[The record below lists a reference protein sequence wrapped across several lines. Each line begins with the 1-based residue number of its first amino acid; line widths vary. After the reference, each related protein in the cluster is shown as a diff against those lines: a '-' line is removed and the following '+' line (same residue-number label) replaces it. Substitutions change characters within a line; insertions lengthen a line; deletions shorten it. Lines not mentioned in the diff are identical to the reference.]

1 MLNENDFCR
10 HCVYEL
16 SSLHC
21 WNLVV
26 QEVQV
31 RWNKL
36 GALKNI
42 LQLSE
47 LLRSRCIEERPALI
61 SGDTKSF
68 FQFHEVARAGHW
80 QDHGLLQPFTV
91 ISEWSCSRK
100 TGSER
105 CAENKC
111 TMAGGAPVRHLYG
124 LQSFEK
130 DKINTQGGTGMSI
143 RECQK
148 NNKNVNE
155 GNVGHYTTEDRFI
168 DVIMNRQKKYKNE
181 IEF

>member
-1 MLNENDFCR
+1 
-10 HCVYEL
+10 
-16 SSLHC
+16 
-21 WNLVV
+21 
-26 QEVQV
+26 
-31 RWNKL
+31 
-36 GALKNI
+36 
-42 LQLSE
+42 
-47 LLRSRCIEERPALI
+47 
-61 SGDTKSF
+61 
-68 FQFHEVARAGHW
+68 
-80 QDHGLLQPFTV
+80 
-91 ISEWSCSRK
+91 
-100 TGSER
+100 
-105 CAENKC
+105 
-111 TMAGGAPVRHLYG
+111 MAGGAPVRHLYG